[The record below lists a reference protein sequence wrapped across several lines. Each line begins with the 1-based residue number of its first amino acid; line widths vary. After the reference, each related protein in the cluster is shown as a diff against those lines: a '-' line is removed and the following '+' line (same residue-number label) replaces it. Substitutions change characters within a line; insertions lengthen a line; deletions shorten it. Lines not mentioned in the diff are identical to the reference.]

1 MENKNLDDVE
11 NLLNKLNYIDL
22 YLDENENVN
31 IDNILVK
38 LNILNNMAKTKFDM
52 NKLVIYSNKLLDN
65 EVKNKLKESIGAY
78 INEVENIIDKKKIEE
93 EEKKKKRKEKKDAHD
108 ALVQEQIDNYLKTIE
123 KK

>member
-1 MENKNLDDVE
+1 
-11 NLLNKLNYIDL
+11 
-22 YLDENENVN
+22 
-31 IDNILVK
+31 
-38 LNILNNMAKTKFDM
+38 MAKTKFDM

-65 EVKNKLKESIGAY
+65 EVKNQLKESIGAY
-78 INEVENIIDKKKIEE
+78 INEVKNIIHEKKIEE